1 MIINKEAMKESL
13 SDTFIAT
20 IINFPLNWFLISV
33 AFYVK
38 MNALE
43 TYRGTEALAKKR
55 LLEADAAFEA
65 GDYDKARR
73 LYWNSLDAVTSN
85 EAAKG
90 LEKSVEASEAA
101 KD

>member
-43 TYRGTEALAKKR
+43 TAI
-55 LLEADAAFEA
+55 FC
-65 GDYDKARR
+65 
-73 LYWNSLDAVTSN
+73 TSILFVIAIIRKYMVRIHFAN
-85 EAAKG
+85 R
-90 LEKSVEASEAA
+90 KSNA
-101 KD
+101 